1 MWDAIKSDLFDFVST
16 ITEDT
21 TKTINIVLGDK
32 EDEDQPEVTLQQKL
46 IADLRRSYET
56 YSTPIKQSDQRDY
69 DRFKKKFNLSSLTED
84 IASVLD
90 EEPEISRFY
99 TELVPLTIPPDEF
112 WARLYFR
119 INQLFRN
126 ASTSLVDDDDEEEEL
141 VWEDEHPAHRTDN
154 DAKAEGHDD
163 QCGDVDSSSTV
174 GAEQS
179 SGIIDV
185 STYIGKRVIQLEKEN
200 QMLRLRE
207 DELSRR
213 LAELETVL
221 LSNGISIAPT
231 NQPIEVH
238 SDDSSGPKSRTS
250 EESIVFVDKSDAIIS
265 SKVTPLKVD
274 ILASGSYRAE
284 AIHAFAATI
293 DTPVVEGY
301 YTPVESRIDDI
312 DVDVRQDAPKDVET
326 VDLIKGDNG
335 NERGYSKVER
345 NLLRGDGSKK
355 SNPDKYLA
363 SLDDEDDEDGWN

>member
-1 MWDAIKSDLFDFVST
+1 MGST
-16 ITEDT
+16 
-21 TKTINIVLGDK
+21 L
-32 EDEDQPEVTLQQKL
+32 
-46 IADLRRSYET
+46 YCC
-56 YSTPIKQSDQRDY
+56 
-69 DRFKKKFNLSSLTED
+69 
-84 IASVLD
+84 
-90 EEPEISRFY
+90 
-99 TELVPLTIPPDEF
+99 
-112 WARLYFR
+112 RLYFR

-163 QCGDVDSSSTV
+163 QCGDIDSSSTAE
-174 GAEQS
+174 AEQS

-231 NQPIEVH
+231 NQLSEVH

-274 ILASGSYRAE
+274 IPASGSYRAE
-284 AIHAFAATI
+284 AMHALAATI

-301 YTPVESRIDDI
+301 HTPAESRIDDI
-312 DVDVRQDAPKDVET
+312 DVDVRQDASKDVET
-326 VDLIKGDNG
+326 ADLIKGDSG
-335 NERGYSKVER
+335 KEKGYSKVER

-355 SNPDKYLA
+355 SSPDKYLA